1 MVPCLILGDSLAV
14 GVGQARPECS
24 TIAEVG
30 MSSGRFLQSLHG
42 ARHARTVVI
51 SLGVNDSVD
60 METLENLR
68 KLRRGVSADAVY
80 WLMPGIHPP
89 AREAVRSVA
98 REFRDR
104 IIEVAPLAGADRIH
118 PDRAGY
124 AQLASLTR
132 RSGGTVYADLPAPG
146 SAYGAFPERKMAYR
160 DFPVPPPVPVVKVSG
175 VKVWAGPYSLNG
187 LPVPPTP
194 PKKPPPR

>member
-1 MVPCLILGDSLAV
+1 MVPCLIMGDSIAV

-30 MSSGRFLQSLHG
+30 INSARYLQTLHG
-42 ARHARTVVI
+42 ARHAQTVII

-60 METLENLR
+60 METLSNLR
-68 KLRRGVSADAVY
+68 QLRRGVSAQTVY
-80 WLMPGIHPP
+80 WLMPGIHPS
-89 AREAVRSVA
+89 ARDAVRDVA
-98 REFRDR
+98 KEFRDQV
-104 IIEVAPLAGADRIH
+104 IEVAPLTGADRIH

-132 RSGGTVYADLPAPG
+132 RDRGVARGT
-146 SAYGAFPERKMAYR
+146 AYGAFPERQLAYR
-160 DFPVPPPVPVVKVSG
+160 DFPVPPPVPG
-175 VKVWAGPYSLNG
+175 IKVWAGPYSLNG